1 MARGKSAM
9 VNTGA
14 LLLVGIVLLL
24 LQGLPA
30 PAGATVTIVKDDY
43 ENSKDQPP
51 PNLIFIA
58 CEGGQTLDEANWLKF
73 MGPAPVAQET
83 ISSDIASW
91 LEGKEKGFLL
101 LTRKIAI

>member
-51 PNLIFIA
+51 LPLTFIA
-58 CEGGQTLDEANWLKF
+58 CEGGQT
-73 MGPAPVAQET
+73 PVP
-83 ISSDIASW
+83 
-91 LEGKEKGFLL
+91 GKLVKIYG
-101 LTRKIAI
+101 TRKLSRVTLPLAS